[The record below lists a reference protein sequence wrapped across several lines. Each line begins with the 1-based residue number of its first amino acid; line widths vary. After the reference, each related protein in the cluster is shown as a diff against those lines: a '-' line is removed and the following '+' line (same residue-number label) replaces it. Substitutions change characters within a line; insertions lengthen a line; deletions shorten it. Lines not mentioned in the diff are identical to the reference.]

1 MKITLRFVTRSL
13 FHFSIDTNLPVQ
25 FDPVKPKRSVWIG
38 LELFPLRAFIIRKE
52 DEAILIEALQQNDSH
67 RWPRVAIRRGKAH
80 RIDVA
85 NASLNRGGEP
95 IPKLL
100 DRVAIEVA
108 SAQTFADVLVT
119 RSGWIMRNF
128 HHANKVG
135 VTSRCKEIIE
145 LQLAT
150 RLPRLGAA

>member
-1 MKITLRFVTRSL
+1 M
-13 FHFSIDTNLPVQ
+13 
-25 FDPVKPKRSVWIG
+25 WIG
-38 LELFPLRAFIIRKE
+38 LELFPFRAFVIGKE
-52 DEAILIEALQQNDSH
+52 HEAILIEALQQNDPH
-67 RWPRVAIRRGKAH
+67 RRPRVAIRRGKAH
-80 RIDVA
+80 RVDVV

-95 IPKLL
+95 VGKLL